1 MEFPKDLLSKIHTN
15 DLPLTIRSISKP
27 VVFADDTS
35 IVISSRNFEN
45 FCSMS
50 NLFLSLMIKWLAA
63 SKLVLSLDKTNIRKF
78 VSNDLSHCTLHVGYE
93 EKYIEETVNT
103 KFLGLQID
111 SPLNWKN
118 IFEKMIRKLN
128 GA

>member
-1 MEFPKDLLSKIHTN
+1 
-15 DLPLTIRSISKP
+15 
-27 VVFADDTS
+27 
-35 IVISSRNFEN
+35 
-45 FCSMS
+45 
-50 NLFLSLMIKWLAA
+50 MIKWLAA

-78 VSNDLSHCTLHVGYE
+78 VSNDLLHCTLHIGYE

-111 SPLNWKN
+111 SHLNWKN
-118 IFEKMIRKLN
+118 IFEKMIPKLN